1 MEVGV
6 ILATLILLGVLYI
19 VIRLI
24 LGPLKILTRLLIN
37 STVALI
43 ALIIINFIGGYF
55 SFHIPVNIISVLGI
69 GVLGVPGLILF
80 AFLSFMFVR

>member
-1 MEVGV
+1 MEIGV
-6 ILATLILLGVLYI
+6 ILATLILLGVLYL

-37 STVALI
+37 STIALL
-43 ALIIINFIGGYF
+43 ALIIINFIGAYF
-55 SFHIPVNIISVLGI
+55 SFHIPVNLISVLGI

-80 AFLSFMFVR
+80 AILSLMFV